1 MVLGINTNLFS
12 INAQRNLAKA
22 QFRLGKSL
30 RRLSS
35 GQKLRSDDAAGFAV
49 ADRLKA
55 QVRSLAQASRNIQ
68 DGISATQIAEG
79 SLEESSSILIRLR
92 ELAIQASNGTLSS
105 SDQASLQSEFSSL
118 RSGLD
123 QIANTTSFNGLN
135 LLDGSLSSI
144 DLQIGSGTSLSDVF
158 SIGLS
163 NTNASTLGLSSL
175 SISSDPASAIDAID
189 LAINSVASIRGTFG
203 AAQSSLESRL
213 NFVGIQAENLE
224 AARSR
229 ITDLDYAKESAELTR
244 NQIMLQASLSI
255 LAQANLQPQ
264 ALLGL
269 IEGARIR

>member
-22 QFRLGKSL
+22 QFRLGKSF

-35 GQKLRSDDAAGFAV
+35 GQRLRSDDSAGFAI

-55 QVRSLAQASRNIQ
+55 QVRSLSQASRNIQ

-79 SLEESSSILIRLR
+79 SLNESSSILIRLR
-92 ELAIQASNGTLSS
+92 ELAVQASNGTLSS
-105 SDQASLQSEFSSL
+105 SDRASLQSEFSAL

-123 QIANTTSFNGLN
+123 QIANSTSFNGLN

-144 DLQIGSGTSLSDVF
+144 DLQVGSGTSLDDVF
-158 SIGLS
+158 SVGLS
-163 NTNASTLGLSSL
+163 SAQAASLGLTSL
-175 SISSDPASAIDAID
+175 SISNDPASAIDALD
-189 LAINSVASIRGTFG
+189 LAINSVASIRGSFG

-213 NFVGIQAENLE
+213 NFVAIQSENLE

-229 ITDLDYAKESAELTR
+229 ITDLDYAKETAELTK
-244 NQIMLQASLSI
+244 NQILLQASLSI
-255 LAQANLQPQ
+255 LAQSNLQPQ

-269 IEGARIR
+269 IEGARLR